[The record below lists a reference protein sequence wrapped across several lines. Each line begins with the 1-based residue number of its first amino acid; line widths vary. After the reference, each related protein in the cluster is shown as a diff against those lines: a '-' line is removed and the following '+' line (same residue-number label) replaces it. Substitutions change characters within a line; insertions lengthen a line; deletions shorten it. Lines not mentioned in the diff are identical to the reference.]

1 MAEHSNRVR
10 ERFDALPD
18 VPLPESLWQRVDA
31 QRRQKVLRRKL
42 GMSAATLALVGVLAI
57 YLPSQMFNGADVD
70 SSHEVAAAKPVSMP
84 RDIQADVQAIDHALQ
99 AAYDRGASDA
109 EIAPMWVARDALLA
123 SIRSGSTP
131 TKRNRI

>member
-1 MAEHSNRVR
+1 MAENPDRVR

-18 VPLPESLWQRVDA
+18 VPLPESLWRRVDA
-31 QRRQKVLRRKL
+31 RRRQKVLHRKL
-42 GMSAATLALVGVLAI
+42 GMGAATLALAGVLAI
-57 YLPSQMFNGADVD
+57 SLPSRMFDGAKLDD
-70 SSHEVAAAKPVSMP
+70 SDEVAAVEPVSMQ

-123 SIRSGSTP
+123 SIRPGNAP
-131 TKRNRI
+131 TRPNRG

>member
-31 QRRQKVLRRKL
+31 QRRQKILRRKL
-42 GMSAATLALVGVLAI
+42 GMSAATLALVGMLAI
-57 YLPSQMFNGADVD
+57 YLPSQMFKGANVD
-70 SSHEVAAAKPVSMP
+70 SGHEVAAAKPVSMP

-131 TKRNRI
+131 AKRNRI

>member
-1 MAEHSNRVR
+1 MAENPDRVR

-18 VPLPESLWQRVDA
+18 IPLPESLWQRVDA
-31 QRRQKVLRRKL
+31 RRRQKVLRRKL
-42 GMSAATLALVGVLAI
+42 GMGVATLALVGVLAI
-57 YLPSQMFNGADVD
+57 SLPSRMFNGANAD
-70 SSHEVAAAKPVSMP
+70 SSDEIAAVEPVSTQ

-123 SIRSGSTP
+123 SIRPGSTP
-131 TKRNRI
+131 ARPNRG

>member
-1 MAEHSNRVR
+1 MAEQSNRMR
-10 ERFDALPD
+10 ERFDALPE

-31 QRRQKVLRRKL
+31 RRRKKILRRKL
-42 GMSAATLALVGVLAI
+42 GLSAATLALVGVLAI
-57 YLPSQMFNGADVD
+57 YLPSQMFNGAGVD

-123 SIRSGSTP
+123 SIRSGSAP
-131 TKRNRI
+131 AKRNRI